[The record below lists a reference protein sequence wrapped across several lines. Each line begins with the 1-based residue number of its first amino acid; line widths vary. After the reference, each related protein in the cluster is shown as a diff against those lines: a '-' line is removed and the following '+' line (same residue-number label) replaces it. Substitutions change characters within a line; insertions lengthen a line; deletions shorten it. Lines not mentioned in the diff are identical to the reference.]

1 MKKKAWEATFEDF
14 AQNIFTKSRAPG
26 LIVGLNKDGESLY
39 RKSFGYRDA
48 EQKLELSPDTIMG
61 LASVTKSFTCMAI
74 MQLQEAG
81 KLSVHDP
88 VITYLP
94 ELRTPDRAKTEKMTI
109 HHFMTHSA
117 GFPPLPVD
125 SLAVKSSM
133 AEVLSDENHPI
144 YRFLNKEDVK
154 PVETFTDYLDAFNKQ
169 EYELLGAPGQ
179 YFSYS
184 NDSYSLL
191 GGIIHRVSGKPY
203 DVYVKDHILD
213 PAGMSSSTF
222 YPSDLPKFPDVTT
235 LYHYRENNDELEIC
249 PDPNWED
256 GLVVAASGL
265 LNSTLR
271 DMLNYAEIFR
281 TGGLIGNERIL
292 SEESV
297 KKMMRPHIRCS
308 YDRYYGYGLM
318 IKPDFFGQTLV
329 EHGGAIKGVAA
340 QLTILP
346 ESGVTAVGF
355 ANLVGTPVEEVV
367 TAAINSYAGRPVD
380 ASAATYREYHVPVEK
395 LGRYVGRFISG
406 EGADLSV
413 SLEEG
418 ALQVVQNESIATT
431 GNKEKYPLQ
440 PIGEDYFLVKAK
452 GREFSIGFITEEN
465 GEVKAISYGLRIVP
479 KGNK

>member
-1 MKKKAWEATFEDF
+1 MKKHWEAAFEDF
-14 AQNIFTKSRAPG
+14 AQNVFTKSRAPG

-48 EQKLELSPDTIMG
+48 EQRLELTPDTVMG

-94 ELRTPDRAKTEKMTI
+94 ELRTPDRTKTEQMTI

-117 GFPPLPVD
+117 GFPPLPAD
-125 SLAVKSSM
+125 SLAVKNSM
-133 AEVLSDENHPI
+133 LEVSSDENHPI
-144 YRFLNKEDVK
+144 YRFLKKEDVK
-154 PVETFTDYLDAFNKQ
+154 PIETFADYLDTFNKQ

-213 PAGMSSSTF
+213 PAGMTRSTF
-222 YPSDLPKFPDVTT
+222 YLSDLPKFPDVTT
-235 LYHYRENNDELEIC
+235 IYHYRESNDGLEVY
-249 PDPNWED
+249 PDPDWED
-256 GLVVAASGL
+256 GLVVAASGF

-281 TGGLIGNERIL
+281 TGGLVGKERIL

-297 KKMMRPHIRCS
+297 KEMMRPHIRCS

-318 IKPDFFGQTLV
+318 IQPDFFGQTMV
-329 EHGGAIKGVAA
+329 EHGGAIKGVAT

-346 ESGVTAVGF
+346 ESGITAVSY
-355 ANLVGTPVEEVV
+355 ANLVGTPVGEVV
-367 TAAINSYAGRPVD
+367 TAAINSYAGRPAND
-380 ASAATYREYHVPVEK
+380 SAATYREYHVPVEK
-395 LGRYVGRFISG
+395 MGRYVGRFVSG

-413 SLEEG
+413 VLEEG
-418 ALQVVQNESIATT
+418 ALQVVHNESIT
-431 GNKEKYPLQ
+431 GNRSKEKYPLQ
-440 PIGEDYFLVKAK
+440 PIGEDYFLVNVK
-452 GREFSIGFITEEN
+452 GRTFSVGFMMEDD
-465 GEVKAISYGLRIVP
+465 GEVKAISYGFRIIP
-479 KGNK
+479 KEKK